1 MYLAHIIG
9 IKCIDP
15 SKTDEVDVKL
25 NIKKYCN
32 FLDQTF
38 SVSVKYCDQ
47 QPLN

>member
-25 NIKKYCN
+25 NIKKYCK
-32 FLDQTF
+32 F